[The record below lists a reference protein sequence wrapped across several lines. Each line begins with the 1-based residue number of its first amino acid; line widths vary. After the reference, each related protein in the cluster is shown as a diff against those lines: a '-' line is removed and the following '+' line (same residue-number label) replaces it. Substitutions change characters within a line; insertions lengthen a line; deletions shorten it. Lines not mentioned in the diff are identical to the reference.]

1 MITKRSTIPPK
12 PKPTESGM
20 TEPACGWCCISI
32 HILKSM
38 QLKISTVKPVM
49 VSSGI
54 LYNKKH
60 WQ

>member
-32 HILKSM
+32 HILKAM
-38 QLKISTVKPVM
+38 QLKISTVKPVV

-54 LYNKKH
+54 PYIKKH

>member
-1 MITKRSTIPPK
+1 MITKISTIP

-20 TEPACGWCCISI
+20 TEPSYCWCCISI
-32 HILKSM
+32 RILEAM
-38 QLKISTVKPVM
+38 QLKISTVKPGM

-54 LYNKKH
+54 PYIKKH